1 MELALPIENRMIP
14 FTRWTSRTV
23 SLGTVPSVVRVGAYT
38 AFLLVGAVHLLMPI
52 PITVIA

>member
-23 SLGTVPSVVRVGAYT
+23 SLGAVPSVVRVGAYT
-38 AFLLVGAVHLLMPI
+38 AFLLVGVGQSINP
-52 PITVIA
+52 

>member
-23 SLGTVPSVVRVGAYT
+23 SLGAVPSIVRVGAYT
-38 AFLLVGAVHLLMPI
+38 AFLLMGTVHLLMPI
-52 PITVIA
+52 LIAVIA